1 MSILKIRNR
10 TWFVFA
16 AMSVTLGLG
25 EAWAI
30 GNFKPTAAELGALPA
45 FCGPR
50 AQPYGNDA
58 DHPEVKPWLPVYGP
72 DWIHLH
78 HYCAGL
84 NFINQSYRSANKLEK
99 DGTLRSAVRELDY
112 TLKNC
117 RPGTQLYAE
126 ILLARGTALFGL
138 KRLTEAT
145 RDLENALAIDPK
157 LRRAYSLLADSY
169 VALKRKD
176 KALETVAE
184 GIRHNPEAVSL
195 KRHYDE
201 LGGKQ
206 PYPEPHVAETPA
218 AQPAAAA
225 TETPADVP
233 TAGQTPAQ
241 SEGALPAAQETP
253 ASPAAQEAPATPA
266 PIGSPTNPYCR
277 FCP

>member
-1 MSILKIRNR
+1 MKSAEMRN
-10 TWFVFA
+10 A
-16 AMSVTLGLG
+16 AWLIGMLVLLGGG

-30 GNFKPTAAELGALPA
+30 GNFKPTPAELGVLPA

-50 AQPYGNDA
+50 AQPYGNDS
-58 DHPEVKPWLPVYGP
+58 DHPEVKPWLPIYGS

-138 KRLTEAT
+138 RRLTEAS

-201 LGGKQ
+201 LGGKK

-218 AQPAAAA
+218 PPTAPAAS
-225 TETPADVP
+225 ETPADVSQ
-233 TAGQTPAQ
+233 TGQPPAQ
-241 SEGALPAAQETP
+241 SSEAASSAAQETP
-253 ASPAAQEAPATPA
+253 APPAAQDVPATPA
-266 PIGSPTNPYCR
+266 SIGSPTNPYCR